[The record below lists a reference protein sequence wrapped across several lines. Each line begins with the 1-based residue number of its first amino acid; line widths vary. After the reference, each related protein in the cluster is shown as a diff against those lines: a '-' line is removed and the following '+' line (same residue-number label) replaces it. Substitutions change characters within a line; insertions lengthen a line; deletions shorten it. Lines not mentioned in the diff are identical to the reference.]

1 MRSLKNWLLGALVLA
16 ALDGALMVIDLSSP
30 RRSRRRAEG
39 GRPLA
44 EFRWPLELLARG
56 RQELVLHRRCS
67 LVLSQCHGMVLYH
80 FDKLFGKTGFQHGD
94 YKPPVDRA
102 VADLPR
108 HDVYHR

>member
-30 RRSRRRAEG
+30 SAVAAEQKAG
-39 GRPLA
+39 DHWQNFDGHWSFWHEGDKSWYYTDGVHWYHHSPTG
-44 EFRWPLELLARG
+44 W
-56 RQELVLHRRCS
+56 
-67 LVLSQCHGMVLYH
+67 VLYH

-102 VADLPR
+102 VVDLPR